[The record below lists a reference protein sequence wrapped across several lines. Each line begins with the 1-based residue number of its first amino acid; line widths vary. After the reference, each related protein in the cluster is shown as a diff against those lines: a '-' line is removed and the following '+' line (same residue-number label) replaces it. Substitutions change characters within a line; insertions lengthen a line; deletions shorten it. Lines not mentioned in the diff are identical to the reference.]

1 MKKFYLFMAL
11 FLGFAMASCTS
22 EPDIV
27 VEPSALE
34 FTAAA
39 GQQTITVS
47 GVSGEISAVV
57 SEDATSWCTATVNA
71 TRVIVDVKGND
82 QKDSRTATVT
92 ISYRNA
98 NRNVTVTQSGLDMN
112 LDGILSEVNAPAAG
126 GVVSLGTVVSDVKPE
141 VNFDV
146 DWISEPA
153 VSESGEVT
161 INVASTKETREAVV
175 TVGIGETSK
184 EVKVSQV
191 FDMGLSL
198 KAEILEQG
206 ILTSTVNIIAEAL
219 GSAADFAFGVFN
231 PDMLMADDDEF
242 FDALKSNYGSNNG
255 VYNKEFYDEQLQ
267 LAGQFAFELDNGQTY
282 ILAGAA
288 IDAEDNWSD
297 ELVRVEIKLDPN
309 SPDAK
314 YDLWIGEWNW
324 EVTFQDGSKQVYPVT
339 IQEDPNDNPVFYIE
353 GFNGITMEEAGWQVF
368 AVYDSAD
375 GKADMVF
382 QTQQV
387 GTWDNG
393 YIFVLCPAVNIDSEG
408 LNLYLNLG
416 TEIARGVL
424 SSDNTTASFTATE
437 FDAVD
442 ENNNPFKET
451 AEALVVFATLD
462 NGQSWS
468 MYAPSSID
476 DENPDYYS
484 MNKLWFL
491 PYGIEKTASGSAVAS
506 TSFRKVYDKG
516 GVRVATDFYTTFNTA
531 SNKVVF

>member
-1 MKKFYLFMAL
+1 MLKETIRRIHVLQPLRYLT
-11 FLGFAMASCTS
+11 GT
-22 EPDIV
+22 P
-27 VEPSALE
+27 
-34 FTAAA
+34 
-39 GQQTITVS
+39 TVMS
-47 GVSGEISAVV
+47 
-57 SEDATSWCTATVNA
+57 
-71 TRVIVDVKGND
+71 
-82 QKDSRTATVT
+82 
-92 ISYRNA
+92 
-98 NRNVTVTQSGLDMN
+98 
-112 LDGILSEVNAPAAG
+112 ILSEVKAPAAG

-161 INVASTKETREAVV
+161 INVASTQETREAVV

-219 GSAADFAFGVFN
+219 GSTADFAFGVFN

-242 FDALKSNYGSNNG
+242 VDALKSGYGSNQG

-282 ILAGAA
+282 ILAGVA

-324 EVTFQDGSKQVYPVT
+324 EVTFQDGTKHVYPVT

-387 GTWDNG
+387 GTWENG
-393 YIFVLCPAVNIDSEG
+393 YIFVLCPGVNIDSEG
-408 LNLYLNLG
+408 INFYLNLG

-424 SSDNTTASFTATE
+424 SSDNTTATFKATE

-442 ENNNPFKET
+442 ENNNPFTET
-451 AEALVVFATLD
+451 AEALLVLGTPD
-462 NGQSWS
+462 QGNSWS
-468 MYAPSSID
+468 MYCPSSID
-476 DENPDYYS
+476 DENPGYYS

-491 PYGIEKTASGSAVAS
+491 PYGIEKTASGSSVAS

>member
-11 FLGFAMASCTS
+11 FLGFAMASCTP

-161 INVASTKETREAVV
+161 INVASTQETREAVV

-206 ILTSTVNIIAEAL
+206 ILTSMVNIIAEAL
-219 GSAADFAFGVFN
+219 GSTADFAFGVFN

-242 FDALKSNYGSNNG
+242 VDALKSGYGSNNG

-267 LAGQFAFELDNGQTY
+267 LAGQFIFELDNGQTY
-282 ILAGAA
+282 ILAGVA
-288 IDAEDNWSD
+288 IDAEGNWSD
-297 ELVRVEIKLDPN
+297 ELVKVEIKLDPN

-324 EVTFQDGSKQVYPVT
+324 EVTFLDGSKQVYPVT

-353 GFNGITMEEAGWQVF
+353 GFNGITMEDAGWQVF
-368 AVYDSAD
+368 AVYDSAE

-387 GTWDNG
+387 GAWDNG
-393 YIFVLCPAVNIDSEG
+393 YIFVLCPAVDIDNEG
-408 LNLYLNLG
+408 VRFYLNLG

-442 ENNNPFKET
+442 ENQNPMKDA
-451 AEALVVFATLD
+451 AEALLVLGTPD
-462 NGQSWS
+462 GGNSWS

-491 PYGIEKTASGSAVAS
+491 PYGIEKNASGSSVAS